1 MKKFILSTL
10 NYVYLQMYVTFAI
23 LFFSKEKL
31 VRIASAGGNH
41 PMVVFG
47 TARWARIWWFSL
59 IGLVVWFFALSP
71 YLNLILFV
79 DPITWF
85 SEITHSDEVIY
96 FGKWSINIY
105 VLIIV
110 GVFSGKLL
118 QVLEIWSANKMEHFR
133 NHLRAELPMNHFDES
148 ALYE

>member
-47 TARWARIWWFSL
+47 TARWARIW
-59 IGLVVWFFALSP
+59 
-71 YLNLILFV
+71 
-79 DPITWF
+79 
-85 SEITHSDEVIY
+85 
-96 FGKWSINIY
+96 
-105 VLIIV
+105 
-110 GVFSGKLL
+110 
-118 QVLEIWSANKMEHFR
+118 
-133 NHLRAELPMNHFDES
+133 
-148 ALYE
+148 